1 MGLREFDY
9 GPLVSVEGGSEET
22 IRERKRQ
29 WNELRPLFM
38 RTRMVSQAAGSSYI
52 EAENSKVICSVSGPL
67 ALTGGR
73 TEAIERAKISCY
85 ISRTKFCGL
94 EDAELEKRA
103 TTEYEG
109 ILCRALESIVRV
121 EQYPKSTIE
130 VHVLVIE
137 DDGSTLP
144 AAITCACLAL
154 ADAKIELRELMACCS
169 VAYANG
175 QLLLDP
181 TLDEEKESSGSV
193 LVSYLATSGKVAT
206 VFQTGQL
213 AYDQMAE
220 AVDMTISG
228 AREIAVL
235 VRNCLKQRE
244 SKDRG
249 L

>member
-1 MGLREFDY
+1 MGLKEFDY
-9 GPLVSVEGGSEET
+9 GPLVSVEESTEVT
-22 IRERKRQ
+22 TLERKRQ

-38 RTRMVSQAAGSSYI
+38 RTRMVSGAAGSSYL
-52 EAENSKVICSVSGPL
+52 EAENSKVICSVNGPL
-67 ALTGGR
+67 AHTGGR
-73 TEAIERAKISCY
+73 TDAIERSKISCY

-94 EDAELEKRA
+94 EDHELVKSA
-103 TTEYEG
+103 TTEHEG
-109 ILCRALESIVRV
+109 ILCKALESIVRV

-130 VHVLVIE
+130 IHVLVIE
-137 DDGSTLP
+137 DDGSTLS

-154 ADAKIELRELMACCS
+154 ADAKIELRELMGCCS
-169 VAYANG
+169 VAYVNG

-193 LVSYLATSGKVAT
+193 LVSYLATSGKVST

-213 AYDQMAE
+213 SYDEMEE
-220 AVDMTISG
+220 AVDMTISA

-235 VRNCLKQRE
+235 VRNCLRQRE